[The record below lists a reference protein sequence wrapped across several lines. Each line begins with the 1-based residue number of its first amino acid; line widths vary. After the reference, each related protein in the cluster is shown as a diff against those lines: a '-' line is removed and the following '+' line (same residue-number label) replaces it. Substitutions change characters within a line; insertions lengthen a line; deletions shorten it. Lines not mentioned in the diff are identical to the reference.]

1 GTVTDSAIHRYRP
14 KIVLADHAVDA
25 DGARQRAVRE
35 MRRAVARSARLTAT
49 VRHWFRENGQLWDI
63 NLLTAVTA
71 PRTGVEERDLL
82 VCQVEFSLD
91 ANHGETTRLILAPR
105 DGFIVPAEP
114 G

>member
-1 GTVTDSAIHRYRP
+1 
-14 KIVLADHAVDA
+14 
-25 DGARQRAVRE
+25 
-35 MRRAVARSARLTAT
+35 TAT

-91 ANHGETTRLILAPR
+91 TNHGETTRLILAPR

-114 G
+114 DSRGNGGS

>member
-1 GTVTDSAIHRYRP
+1 
-14 KIVLADHAVDA
+14 
-25 DGARQRAVRE
+25 
-35 MRRAVARSARLTAT
+35 MRRAVARSVRLTAT

-105 DGFIVPAEP
+105 DGFIVRQSRETAEAEMRVTWTP
-114 G
+114 SCGHR